1 MAELRDTFKEGLEVI
16 FSTFE
21 EAVHNGTYTLGSSNE
36 FDSDLEPST
45 DENVR
50 CIFDTFREK
59 DVSLLSFSDLIQ
71 PNDIIGII
79 PYDDMTLKMSNEGYF
94 EFDDEEGIY
103 TVVGHERDPLK
114 VTYTALL
121 RKN

>member
-1 MAELRDTFKEGLEVI
+1 MAELRDTFKAALEVV

-21 EAVHNGTYTLGSSNE
+21 EAVHNSTYTLGSSNE
-36 FDSDLEPST
+36 FDSALVPPT
-45 DENVR
+45 DPNVR
-50 CIFDTFREK
+50 CMFATYREK

-79 PYDDMTLKMSNEGYF
+79 PFDDMTLEMSNEGYF

>member
-1 MAELRDTFKEGLEVI
+1 MAELKNTFKEGLEI
-16 FSTFE
+16 ILSTFE

-36 FDSDLEPST
+36 FDSDVTPST

-50 CIFDTFREK
+50 CIFTIFREK

-79 PYDDMTLKMSNEGYF
+79 PYDDLTLKISNEGYF
-94 EFDDEEGIY
+94 EFEDEEGVY
-103 TVVGHERDPLK
+103 TVVGHERDPLNI
-114 VTYTALL
+114 TYTVLL